1 MEKLSLPMLP
11 TKGSEVKEIEVMTSN
26 PEMTPS
32 VASSDEADQIVR
44 KQEREKQREER
55 DRLREERERRREE
68 MRLKNEERKKER
80 ERKKALQAGKR
91 KYNHMEKVYHLF
103 TLIYPTL

>member
-1 MEKLSLPMLP
+1 MEKLSLPTLP
-11 TKGSEVKEIEVMTSN
+11 SKGSEVKEIEIMTSN
-26 PEMTPS
+26 PETTPS
-32 VASSDEADQIVR
+32 VASSDEADQILR

-55 DRLREERERRREE
+55 DRVREERERRREE

-91 KYNHMEKVYHLF
+91 KDYQKEKVYYMSHL
-103 TLIYPTL
+103 LSV